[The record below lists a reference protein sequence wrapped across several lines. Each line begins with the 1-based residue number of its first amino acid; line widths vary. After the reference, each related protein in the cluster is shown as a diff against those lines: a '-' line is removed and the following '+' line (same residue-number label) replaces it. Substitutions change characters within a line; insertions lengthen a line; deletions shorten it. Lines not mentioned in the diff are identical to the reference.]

1 MWKAPNGDVLLDTGQ
16 VLAGKLR
23 MRVRGEAGCE
33 VRLEHTETLDKQ
45 GNYLRNILG
54 VYTNQ
59 QDTYILKGG
68 EEEEFEPMFT
78 YHGFRYVRITG
89 YPRMPTVDDRCV

>member
-54 VYTNQ
+54 VYTNPVSYTHLDVYKRQ
-59 QDTYILKGG
+59 GIHFK
-68 EEEEFEPMFT
+68 
-78 YHGFRYVRITG
+78 R
-89 YPRMPTVDDRCV
+89 PRP